1 MVSVVRCWKAEYQK
15 CKHSILLYMHS
26 MIPIICAAIFAGY
39 YHISRWELATKIS
52 AYLEVLAVAFPF
64 LIGIIVGLVVQIEN
78 QAGHYQLLLGTIPS
92 RMATYIG
99 KLGFLMICAFG
110 ATFLALGTFAALY
123 RDAPASLYLKAGIL
137 LLITML
143 PIYLIHLF
151 VGMSFGKGASMG
163 LGIAGSLIAALM
175 ITGLGA
181 NIHIFIISRYLYC
194 VDKTVCILTIGLQSI
209 ATINCLKTIPSIGKA
224 QNKINATHNVSTMLF
239 PIFFTLQIY
248 VFSIFQI

>member
-151 VGMSFGKGASMG
+151 VG
-163 LGIAGSLIAALM
+163 LGIKGYMLLRDKKVLDFFCDVVLWYVFLIGLLLLLLSLI
-175 ITGLGA
+175 
-181 NIHIFIISRYLYC
+181 HI
-194 VDKTVCILTIGLQSI
+194 
-209 ATINCLKTIPSIGKA
+209 
-224 QNKINATHNVSTMLF
+224 
-239 PIFFTLQIY
+239 
-248 VFSIFQI
+248 

>member
-110 ATFLALGTFAALY
+110 ATFLAL
-123 RDAPASLYLKAGIL
+123 S
-137 LLITML
+137 
-143 PIYLIHLF
+143 LIH
-151 VGMSFGKGASMG
+151 
-163 LGIAGSLIAALM
+163 I
-175 ITGLGA
+175 
-181 NIHIFIISRYLYC
+181 
-194 VDKTVCILTIGLQSI
+194 
-209 ATINCLKTIPSIGKA
+209 
-224 QNKINATHNVSTMLF
+224 
-239 PIFFTLQIY
+239 
-248 VFSIFQI
+248 

>member
-92 RMATYIG
+92 RTATYIG

-123 RDAPASLYLKAGIL
+123 RGCSGKPLPESRDSIVDYHASHLPDSFVCGNELRKRCIYGI
-137 LLITML
+137 
-143 PIYLIHLF
+143 
-151 VGMSFGKGASMG
+151 G
-163 LGIAGSLIAALM
+163 
-175 ITGLGA
+175 
-181 NIHIFIISRYLYC
+181 
-194 VDKTVCILTIGLQSI
+194 
-209 ATINCLKTIPSIGKA
+209 NCREFNSCPYDNRA
-224 QNKINATHNVSTMLF
+224 W
-239 PIFFTLQIY
+239 
-248 VFSIFQI
+248 

>member
-92 RMATYIG
+92 RTATYIG

-143 PIYLIHLF
+143 PIVIYLILDGTLTGH
-151 VGMSFGKGASMG
+151 VEVHEQFGLDPAVDCLHGCVVRRCPGAG
-163 LGIAGSLIAALM
+163 HRAR
-175 ITGLGA
+175 
-181 NIHIFIISRYLYC
+181 NICGQKLVKCF
-194 VDKTVCILTIGLQSI
+194 
-209 ATINCLKTIPSIGKA
+209 
-224 QNKINATHNVSTMLF
+224 
-239 PIFFTLQIY
+239 
-248 VFSIFQI
+248 

>member
-123 RDAPASLYLKAGIL
+123 HSG
-137 LLITML
+137 
-143 PIYLIHLF
+143 HLDNLCGP
-151 VGMSFGKGASMG
+151 VPWNRGMDSE
-163 LGIAGSLIAALM
+163 
-175 ITGLGA
+175 
-181 NIHIFIISRYLYC
+181 C
-194 VDKTVCILTIGLQSI
+194 VQRRLQQ
-209 ATINCLKTIPSIGKA
+209 LW
-224 QNKINATHNVSTMLF
+224 
-239 PIFFTLQIY
+239 
-248 VFSIFQI
+248 

>member
-1 MVSVVRCWKAEYQK
+1 
-15 CKHSILLYMHS
+15 MHS

-39 YHISRWELATKIS
+39 YHISRWEPATKIS

-151 VGMSFGKGASMG
+151 VGMSFGKGASIG

-175 ITGLGA
+175 ITGLGDA
-181 NIHIFIISRYLYC
+181 TWKYIPWAWGVRAMDYTVLAWDSPQLYAQVKTDFFSGMIISVC
-194 VDKTVCILTIGLQSI
+194 CTVCLLI
-209 ATINCLKTIPSIGKA
+209 ASLVWFHGWEGGK
-224 QNKINATHNVSTMLF
+224 NRE
-239 PIFFTLQIY
+239 
-248 VFSIFQI
+248 

>member
-123 RDAPASLYLKAGIL
+123 RDAPASL

-151 VGMSFGKGASMG
+151 VE
-163 LGIAGSLIAALM
+163 
-175 ITGLGA
+175 
-181 NIHIFIISRYLYC
+181 
-194 VDKTVCILTIGLQSI
+194 
-209 ATINCLKTIPSIGKA
+209 
-224 QNKINATHNVSTMLF
+224 
-239 PIFFTLQIY
+239 
-248 VFSIFQI
+248 

>member
-123 RDAPASLYLKAGIL
+123 RDAPASQQMKQVEVYTDGACSGNPGPGGWGAVLRYRFNGKVYEKELSGGDASTTNNRMELTAFIEALRQLKEPCVVRLCSDSQYVINGLEMGWARGWKRRGWKKSDGSPAL
-137 LLITML
+137 NPDKGCSGGQTL
-143 PIYLIHLF
+143 P
-151 VGMSFGKGASMG
+151 
-163 LGIAGSLIAALM
+163 
-175 ITGLGA
+175 
-181 NIHIFIISRYLYC
+181 
-194 VDKTVCILTIGLQSI
+194 
-209 ATINCLKTIPSIGKA
+209 
-224 QNKINATHNVSTMLF
+224 
-239 PIFFTLQIY
+239 
-248 VFSIFQI
+248 

>member
-143 PIYLIHLF
+143 
-151 VGMSFGKGASMG
+151 SFKFG
-163 LGIAGSLIAALM
+163 LGLSLFWGVFESLQCILYSNIELKGVARYIPFAWSMNWVQDILSRQIFNYGTEKIWIAALT
-175 ITGLGA
+175 TGGL
-181 NIHIFIISRYLYC
+181 L
-194 VDKTVCILTIGLQSI
+194 LTL
-209 ATINCLKTIPSIGKA
+209 LW
-224 QNKINATHNVSTMLF
+224 
-239 PIFFTLQIY
+239 
-248 VFSIFQI
+248 FSHWEGRKNYE

>member
-64 LIGIIVGLVVQIEN
+64 LIGIIVGLVVQI
-78 QAGHYQLLLGTIPS
+78 
-92 RMATYIG
+92 
-99 KLGFLMICAFG
+99 
-110 ATFLALGTFAALY
+110 
-123 RDAPASLYLKAGIL
+123 AGIL

-175 ITGLGA
+175 ITGLGDA
-181 NIHIFIISRYLYC
+181 TWKYIPWAWGVRAMDYTVLAWDSPQLYAQVKTDFFSGMIISVC
-194 VDKTVCILTIGLQSI
+194 CTVCLLI
-209 ATINCLKTIPSIGKA
+209 ASLVWFHGWEGGK
-224 QNKINATHNVSTMLF
+224 NSE
-239 PIFFTLQIY
+239 
-248 VFSIFQI
+248 

>member
-92 RMATYIG
+92 RMATYIFQIIFTSFTHTPNPG
-99 KLGFLMICAFG
+99 SQISNS
-110 ATFLALGTFAALY
+110 
-123 RDAPASLYLKAGIL
+123 APCPTADCSQRQSHRANQKCHNLLYLTTKNWVK
-137 LLITML
+137 T
-143 PIYLIHLF
+143 
-151 VGMSFGKGASMG
+151 
-163 LGIAGSLIAALM
+163 ALVWS
-175 ITGLGA
+175 
-181 NIHIFIISRYLYC
+181 NQVKLYQP
-194 VDKTVCILTIGLQSI
+194 V
-209 ATINCLKTIPSIGKA
+209 
-224 QNKINATHNVSTMLF
+224 
-239 PIFFTLQIY
+239 
-248 VFSIFQI
+248 

>member
-1 MVSVVRCWKAEYQK
+1 MVSVIRCLKAEYQK

-26 MIPIICAAIFAGY
+26 LIPIICAVVFVGY
-39 YHISRWELATKIS
+39 YCISRWEPTTKIS

-64 LIGIIVGLVVQIEN
+64 LIGIIVGQVVQIEN

-92 RMATYIG
+92 RIATYIG
-99 KLGFLMICAFG
+99 KLEFLMICAKG
-110 ATFLALGTFAALY
+110 TTFLALGTFAVLY
-123 RDAPASLYLKAGIL
+123 RDAPVSLYLKAGIL

-175 ITGLGA
+175 IIGLGDA
-181 NIHIFIISRYLYC
+181 AWRYIPWAWSVRAMDYTVLAWDSPQLYAQVKTDFSSGMIISAC
-194 VDKTVCILTIGLQSI
+194 CTVCLLI
-209 ATINCLKTIPSIGKA
+209 ASLVWFRGGR
-224 QNKINATHNVSTMLF
+224 
-239 PIFFTLQIY
+239 
-248 VFSIFQI
+248 

>member
-1 MVSVVRCWKAEYQK
+1 MVSVIRCWKAEYQK

-26 MIPIICAAIFAGY
+26 LIPIMCAAVFAGY
-39 YHISRWELATKIS
+39 YYISSWEPATKIS

-123 RDAPASLYLKAGIL
+123 RDCLLYTSCEREPLGFPFAFNHPPQLTARRTFTFPCAAS
-137 LLITML
+137 
-143 PIYLIHLF
+143 
-151 VGMSFGKGASMG
+151 
-163 LGIAGSLIAALM
+163 
-175 ITGLGA
+175 
-181 NIHIFIISRYLYC
+181 
-194 VDKTVCILTIGLQSI
+194 
-209 ATINCLKTIPSIGKA
+209 ATE
-224 QNKINATHNVSTMLF
+224 
-239 PIFFTLQIY
+239 
-248 VFSIFQI
+248 